1 MNASL
6 ASCWFASC
14 WFHSVVNDSSG
25 DGDGL
30 VHSRLRGLRDR
41 LPRGSTRICSWR
53 TDRDAHA
60 SALHAS
66 GPGNYLLRP
75 SRLSRQPILSFNTA
89 GTWGLVAFDAFDAID
104 ASLFSASTRCCTRV
118 VTPNPSFI
126 FPVHLHRPTSGGRTF
141 DAFDALDTLDAYPE
155 APYHLFAD
163 VTVFPGGSGDLADP
177 FLFSLPIT
185 VSVHLLGAGGRHA
198 TSCVTS

>member
-1 MNASL
+1 MWHGQQLPITFHLVPTPAPTSTPRYVGTPISAVSQL
-6 ASCWFASC
+6 AGP
-14 WFHSVVNDSSG
+14 D
-25 DGDGL
+25 
-30 VHSRLRGLRDR
+30 LRI
-41 LPRGSTRICSWR
+41 T
-53 TDRDAHA
+53 
-60 SALHAS
+60 
-66 GPGNYLLRP
+66 PGNYLLRP

-185 VSVHLLGAGGRHA
+185 VSVNLLGAGGRHA